1 MTRNC
6 FEDIVSILHFNDNEK
21 VAAEGQNG
29 HDKLHKIQLL
39 VDHYKKMFSNSV
51 IPATYQ
57 ANNEMM
63 VQFKG
68 YHGLKMYKPKKLV
81 KWWYKIWSC
90 AGISGY
96 VYGFEVLGGKDA
108 KGPPRNVQLLYQF
121 SESDNVVLHLIKDLE
136 KDKHKVF
143 FDNLFVSP
151 ELMIQLRHQGIF
163 AVGTLRSHGSR
174 GCPIPAEWKMRK
186 EGCGTICEF
195 VEKDHNLV
203 ICGWY
208 DNCRV
213 LIISYFARKNPVS
226 ETNHYNHKNHK
237 DLKVPHPASVEICNR
252 YMGGMVKARYISCT
266 SPSTARRCIPQ
277 NGIAE
282 SLSICFHWLLSI
294 HFSYTTNLEVPTL
307 Y

>member
-1 MTRNC
+1 MTRNR
-6 FEDIVSILHFNDNEK
+6 FEDIVSTLHFNDNEK

-108 KGPPRNVQLLYQF
+108 KGPPGNVQLHMLF
-121 SESDNVVLHLIKDLE
+121 GENNDSESEN
-136 KDKHKVF
+136 
-143 FDNLFVSP
+143 
-151 ELMIQLRHQGIF
+151 
-163 AVGTLRSHGSR
+163 
-174 GCPIPAEWKMRK
+174 
-186 EGCGTICEF
+186 
-195 VEKDHNLV
+195 
-203 ICGWY
+203 
-208 DNCRV
+208 
-213 LIISYFARKNPVS
+213 IISAKKVQS
-226 ETNHYNHKNHK
+226 
-237 DLKVPHPASVEICNR
+237 LKASKVPASVHFDNI
-252 YMGGMVKARYISCT
+252 GHWPVKS
-266 SPSTARRCIPQ
+266 
-277 NGIAE
+277 
-282 SLSICFHWLLSI
+282 
-294 HFSYTTNLEVPTL
+294 TTNWCKMDGCSSRTKFFCAKCQVYLCVAKGGETCFL
-307 Y
+307 DFHGIDS